1 MFLPSISL
9 WLFITLA
16 CFLPLLGISFDIA
29 TDNLGA
35 DPIQALHI
43 RLGDWSLRFL
53 WLTLAITPLQT
64 LTKWRKMADYR
75 QMLGLVAFFYA
86 SLHVIV
92 YVLVDHG
99 LDWHLIAVD
108 IIESPYIWLGVLA
121 YIIIFSL
128 AITSPKFAK
137 KRLGKNWKKLHRL
150 IYIAAIAVIIHYYW
164 QLKGNMAE
172 PLFYLILVT
181 ILLSFRIAVWVKNR
195 QFNKMM
201 IPSTRKIRVSTI
213 PKSLDIKQSGVTSK
227 TILTE
232 LVIEEIDEQ

>member
-1 MFLPSISL
+1 MFFRSINR
-9 WLFITLA
+9 WLIITLA
-16 CFLPLLGISFDIA
+16 CFLPLIAISIDIA

-64 LTKWRKMADYR
+64 LSKWRGMTAYR
-75 QMLGLVAFFYA
+75 QMLGLIAFFYA
-86 SLHVIV
+86 TLHVLV
-92 YVLVDHG
+92 YLSVDHG
-99 LDWHLIAVD
+99 LDWHLIAID
-108 IIESPYIWLGVLA
+108 IFESPYIWLGVLA

-137 KRLGKNWKKLHRL
+137 KSLGKNWKKVHRL
-150 IYIAAIAVIIHYYW
+150 IYLAAIAVIIHYYW

-172 PLFYLILVT
+172 PLFYLILLA
-181 ILLSFRIAVWVKNR
+181 LLLGFRIAVWVKNR

-201 IPSTRKIRVSTI
+201 IPSTRKIRVTTV
-213 PKSLDIKQSGVTSK
+213 PKSLDIKQSGVPSK
-227 TILTE
+227 SSLNE
-232 LVIEEIDEQ
+232 LIIEEVDES

>member
-201 IPSTRKIRVSTI
+201 IPSTRKIRVTTI

>member
-201 IPSTRKIRVSTI
+201 IPSTRKIRVTTI

-232 LVIEEIDEQ
+232 LVIEEIDDQ

>member
-99 LDWHLIAVD
+99 LDWYLIAVD
-108 IIESPYIWLGVLA
+108 IIESPYIWLVVLA

-201 IPSTRKIRVSTI
+201 IPSTRKIRVTTI

>member
-75 QMLGLVAFFYA
+75 QMLGLVTFFYA

-201 IPSTRKIRVSTI
+201 IPSTRKIRVTTI

>member
-75 QMLGLVAFFYA
+75 QMLGLVTFFYA

-137 KRLGKNWKKLHRL
+137 KRLGKNWKTLHRL

-201 IPSTRKIRVSTI
+201 IPSTRKIRVTTI

>member
-9 WLFITLA
+9 WLLITLA
-16 CFLPLLGISFDIA
+16 CFLPLLGISVDIA
-29 TDNLGA
+29 SNNLGA

-75 QMLGLVAFFYA
+75 QMLGLIAFFYA

-92 YVLVDHG
+92 YVLVDQG
-99 LDWHLIAVD
+99 LEWNLIAVD

-121 YIIIFSL
+121 YIIVFSL

-164 QLKGNMAE
+164 QLKGNMAD
-172 PLFYLILVT
+172 PLFYLILVF
-181 ILLSFRIAVWVKNR
+181 LLLGFRIAVSLKNR

-201 IPSTRKIRVSTI
+201 IPSTRKIRVTSV
-213 PKSLDIKQSGVTSK
+213 PKSLDIIQSGVTSK
-227 TILTE
+227 TILNE
-232 LVIEEIDEQ
+232 LVIEEVDEQ

>member
-201 IPSTRKIRVSTI
+201 IPTTRKIRVSTI

>member
-201 IPSTRKIRVSTI
+201 IPTTRKIRVSTI

-232 LVIEEIDEQ
+232 LVIEEIDDQ

>member
-75 QMLGLVAFFYA
+75 QMLGLVTFFYA

-201 IPSTRKIRVSTI
+201 IPTTRKIRVSTI

>member
-75 QMLGLVAFFYA
+75 QMLGLVTFFYA

-99 LDWHLIAVD
+99 LDWYLIAVD

-201 IPSTRKIRVSTI
+201 IPSTRKIRVTTI